1 MVWVEAGVRSGQFVE
16 TFLAIE
22 GLVYPE
28 DVLHHEEPF
37 EGKMVERVVIGDQD
51 LGAFTCGLYIF
62 DLNFGVLLIVRVM
75 Y

>member
-1 MVWVEAGVRSGQFVE
+1 MRSGQSIE
-16 TFLAIE
+16 GFLAIE

-37 EGKMVERVVIGDQD
+37 EGKMVERVIICDQD
-51 LGAFTCGLYIF
+51 LGAFACGLYIF